1 LSNSTDSE
9 MYCTVLANIYNQI
22 SYFNSTTSVPRTL
35 YYTGFTPM
43 NKTSTKKRPNR
54 KPALA
59 ALVATKKR
67 LSLGN
72 TNPSKPHKKTR
83 KNTVSHQ
90 QTIQAR
96 DTLDAEYR
104 DWRTEVAVSSVLDP
118 VPFQVLLSSHYN
130 HTYCTVT
137 SASDACVSCLC
148 LCD

>member
-1 LSNSTDSE
+1 LPNSTDSE
-9 MYCTVLANIYNQI
+9 MYCTVLAIYNQ
-22 SYFNSTTSVPRTL
+22 FQFQKVRPTTSVSRIL
-35 YYTGFTPM
+35 YHTGLTPM

-59 ALVATKKR
+59 ALATKKR

-72 TNPSKPHKKTR
+72 TSTSKPHKKTR